1 MIYFIGCNDQYVKIG
16 VSEHLQ
22 GRLDSLQTGNPYDL
36 RILKA
41 VDVSDEAEVYL
52 HNKFSHLHHRR
63 EWFCLNPELKEYIA
77 TEVEKDL
84 CQFQQKLEYS
94 KAKHP
99 ILFIPKQARGRIAIG
114 EGFSLNA
121 GRIYSVEGIARICVL
136 CDLNPKD
143 FFIWHDGV
151 YYEDFDN
158 DIYTA
163 EKKRVERILQND

>member
-16 VSEHLQ
+16 VAKDPQ
-22 GRLDSLQTGNPYDL
+22 DRLDRLETGNPYNL
-36 RILKA
+36 RILKT
-41 VDVSDEAEVYL
+41 VDVSNKAEAYL
-52 HNKFSHLHHRR
+52 HNKFSHLHHRG
-63 EWFCLNPELKEYIA
+63 EWYRLNSELKAYIA

-99 ILFIPKQARGRIAIG
+99 IVFMPKQKRGRITIG
-114 EGFSLNA
+114 EGFSLNS

-143 FFIWHDGV
+143 FLIWHDGV